1 VNPFHDL
8 RKNGFASAHFASLAR
23 VLLAENTNLK
33 PYRSHL
39 QNAKSPVFA
48 IGIDV
53 CRIAKR
59 DGSDFTTIK
68 HDFVHK

>member
-8 RKNGFASAHFASLAR
+8 RKNAFASAHFASLAR
-23 VLLAENTNLK
+23 VLLAENANLN

-59 DGSDFTTIK
+59 DGNDAR
-68 HDFVHK
+68 